1 MGLFDCESEKQSCLF
16 KYKLEKEDSCLHN
29 VAYFV
34 KKSKNF
40 SIINREVN
48 SQIRKAKSDFV
59 LALAPEEQTE
69 NSGTGLS
76 DNSQK
81 LNLPRLHQLLA
92 VFKKGKSS
100 FIPTLVDT
108 SGNPIESDAEKAEVL
123 NSFFV
128 RQASLSASDGVLLN
142 ILAAPVTDSQT
153 LTELSVSLQGVQR
166 ALHGLDARKAPG
178 FDGIPTRLL
187 VVLPNEI
194 CTVCSSHLFPEPT
207 YSNSTHRVEIS
218 DCSPD
223 LQGTWQQAGCDKLP
237 AHLATEHSVE
247 MPRETKL

>member
-1 MGLFDCESEKQSCLF
+1 MTAAIRHEIQAKHRLFREYKRSRLPAAWLAFKQQRN
-16 KYKLEKEDSCLHN
+16 K
-29 VAYFV
+29 
-34 KKSKNF
+34 
-40 SIINREVN
+40 VN

-100 FIPTLVDT
+100 FIPTLVDAA
-108 SGNPIESDAEKAEVL
+108 GNLIESDAEKAEVL

-128 RQASLSASDGVLLN
+128 RQASLSASDGVLPN

-153 LTELSVSLQGVQR
+153 LREHSVSLQDVQR
-166 ALHGLDARKAPG
+166 ALHGLD
-178 FDGIPTRLL
+178 
-187 VVLPNEI
+187 N
-194 CTVCSSHLFPEPT
+194 PE
-207 YSNSTHRVEIS
+207 STWIRWHPYPLA
-218 DCSPD
+218 C
-223 LQGTWQQAGCDKLP
+223 GTC
-237 AHLATEHSVE
+237 
-247 MPRETKL
+247 